1 MWTQIRIS
9 VLMLAALTVVTGVLY
24 PLVVTGIAQLTM
36 PGQANGSLI
45 TQDGQLAGSALIG
58 KQYDDPKYFW
68 SRLSATGPTPY
79 NSAASSGSNYGPLHP
94 DLKKAADA
102 RIAALRAADPS
113 NPAPVPIDLITASG
127 SGLDPHISPE
137 AALYQA
143 SRVARARGIGEAAVS
158 QLIASATEPRQLG
171 FLGEPRVNVVLLNR
185 SLDRKR

>member
-1 MWTQIRIS
+1 MCTQIRTS
-9 VLMLAALTVVTGVLY
+9 LLMLAALTVITGVLY
-24 PLVVTGIAQLTM
+24 PLAITGIAQMTM
-36 PGQANGSLI
+36 PDQANGSLI
-45 TQDGQLAGSALIG
+45 TQDGQLVGSELIG
-58 KQYDDPKYFW
+58 KQYDNPKYFW

-79 NSAASSGSNYGPLHP
+79 NSAASSGSNYGPLNP

-113 NPAPVPIDLITASG
+113 NNTPIPVDLFTASG

-143 SRVARARGIGEAAVS
+143 GRVARARGMEEATVR

-185 SLDRKR
+185 SLDWAR